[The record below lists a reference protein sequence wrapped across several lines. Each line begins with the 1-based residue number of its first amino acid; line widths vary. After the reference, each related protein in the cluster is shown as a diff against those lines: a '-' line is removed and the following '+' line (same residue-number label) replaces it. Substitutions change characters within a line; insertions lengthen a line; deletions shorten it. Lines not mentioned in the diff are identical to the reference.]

1 MSKTK
6 FLVGFLIVLCILFVV
21 FQFNEDELFSCI
33 TRSFI
38 VPVFTL
44 LYFQNAKR
52 KSFYFSMFLI
62 LYSISELTSLISE
75 YIPYQV
81 DYFMGNGLYIAA
93 YVFLILEVLK
103 SLNFNYVLNNYSIH
117 LIVLGALNIYIV
129 YVLLKIVYPIVSFSF
144 EFLVEL
150 LYNIVMLI
158 LLSVS
163 LLNYFYRDDR
173 KSLLMFIGS
182 LCLVFSEVILVAYLY
197 ISDKNLLIFSSSIL
211 SIMAFYFFYIQA
223 SLKNERIKSLANL

>member
-1 MSKTK
+1 
-6 FLVGFLIVLCILFVV
+6 
-21 FQFNEDELFSCI
+21 
-33 TRSFI
+33 
-38 VPVFTL
+38 
-44 LYFQNAKR
+44 
-52 KSFYFSMFLI
+52 
-62 LYSISELTSLISE
+62 
-75 YIPYQV
+75 
-81 DYFMGNGLYIAA
+81 MGNGLYIAA

-150 LYNIVMLI
+150 LYNIVILI

>member
-6 FLVGFLIVLCILFVV
+6 FLVGFLIVICILFVV
-21 FQFNEDELFSCI
+21 FQFNENEMLSCI
-33 TRSFI
+33 SRSLI

-44 LYFQNAKR
+44 LYFQNVKR

-62 LYSISELTSLISE
+62 LYSVSDLTSLISE

-81 DYFMGNGLYIAA
+81 DYFMGNGLYITA
-93 YVFLILEVLK
+93 YVFLVLEVLK

-129 YVLLKIVYPIVSFSF
+129 YVLLKIVYPFVSFSF

-150 LYNIVMLI
+150 MYNIVMLI

-197 ISDKNLLIFSSSIL
+197 ISDKNLLIFSASIL
-211 SIMAFYFFYIQA
+211 SILAFYFFYIQA
-223 SLKNERIKSLANL
+223 SLKNERVKSLANL

>member
-1 MSKTK
+1 MSRTK
-6 FLVGFLIVLCILFVV
+6 LLVGFLIVLCILFVI
-21 FQFNEDELFSCI
+21 FQFNENDKFSCI
-33 TRSFI
+33 TRSLI
-38 VPVFTL
+38 IPAFTV
-44 LYFQNAKR
+44 LYFQSVKR
-52 KSFYFSMFLI
+52 KTFYFSMFLV

-75 YIPYQV
+75 YIPYEV

-129 YVLLKIVYPIVSFSF
+129 YVLLKIVYPFVSFSF

-150 LYNIVMLI
+150 MYNIVMLI

-163 LLNYFYRDDR
+163 LLNYFYRDNR
-173 KSLLMFIGS
+173 KSLLMFVGS

-211 SIMAFYFFYIQA
+211 SILAFYFFYIQA
-223 SLKNERIKSLANL
+223 SLKNEKVKSLANL